1 MEAKAIARYVRIS
14 PYKVRRIANIVRG
27 KDINEAINV
36 LHFNR
41 SSAATPLEKV
51 IRSAVANMM
60 NKEEAS
66 KLSADDLYIKEL
78 RVDGGFKLKRFRAAS
93 MGRAM
98 RISRPTS
105 HISVIVANKE
115 NYE

>member
-1 MEAKAIARYVRIS
+1 MEAKAVAKYIRMS
-14 PYKVRRIANIVRG
+14 PYKVRRIANLVRG
-27 KDINEAINV
+27 KDVNEAINV
-36 LHFNR
+36 LHFNNA
-41 SSAATPLEKV
+41 SAAMPLEKA

-98 RISRPTS
+98 RINKPTS
-105 HISVIVANKE
+105 HISVVVANKE
-115 NYE
+115 N